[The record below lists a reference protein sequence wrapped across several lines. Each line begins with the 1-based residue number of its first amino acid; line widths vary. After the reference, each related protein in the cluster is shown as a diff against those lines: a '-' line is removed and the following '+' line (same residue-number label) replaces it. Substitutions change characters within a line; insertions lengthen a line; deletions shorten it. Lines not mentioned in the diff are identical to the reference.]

1 VSTTNALF
9 FAYLVGLVGGFG
21 FRTSR
26 SVTFRQRQK
35 PVGEKMLR
43 GAGHSLSEEVEKRVE
58 KLLLAFVCLVF
69 LPLFLF
75 LPSSENASPILWFG
89 LNSWIWICLFL
100 VAGFVCSL
108 PLSSMA
114 IKLANYYLGLKGER
128 WVGDMLNWMLKDGFE
143 VFHDFPIEPDG
154 KTGNID
160 HVIVGPNGVFAI
172 ETKTYRK
179 PKDTADG
186 KNYEVKFDG
195 KLLSFPHRTTK
206 KGIGQATHNARLL
219 SKHLSAS
226 LDTSIEVFPILALP
240 GWFVESTSRDPLLVL
255 NPKNIRSAVLKKTPT
270 IDDSLKR
277 KISYQLELRCRDVEF

>member
-1 VSTTNALF
+1 
-9 FAYLVGLVGGFG
+9 
-21 FRTSR
+21 
-26 SVTFRQRQK
+26 
-35 PVGEKMLR
+35 M
-43 GAGHSLSEEVEKRVE
+43 
-58 KLLLAFVCLVF
+58 
-69 LPLFLF
+69 
-75 LPSSENASPILWFG
+75 
-89 LNSWIWICLFL
+89 
-100 VAGFVCSL
+100 
-108 PLSSMA
+108 
-114 IKLANYYLGLKGER
+114 
-128 WVGDMLNWMLKDGFE
+128 
-143 VFHDFPIEPDG
+143 
-154 KTGNID
+154 
-160 HVIVGPNGVFAI
+160 

-179 PKDTADG
+179 PTEAANG

-195 KLLSFPHRTTK
+195 KELRFPHRTTK

>member
-1 VSTTNALF
+1 MSITNALF
-9 FAYLVGLVGGFG
+9 FAYLVGLIGGFWL
-21 FRTSR
+21 RTSR
-26 SVTFRQRQK
+26 SVTFRQRQR

-43 GAGHSLSEEVEKRVE
+43 RAGHSLSEEVEKSFE
-58 KLLLAFVCLVF
+58 KLLLTFVGFVF

-75 LPSSENASPILWFG
+75 LPSGDNVFPVLWFG
-89 LNSWIWICLFL
+89 LSSWIWLCLL
-100 VAGFVCSL
+100 LAAGFVCSL
-108 PLSSMA
+108 VISSMA
-114 IKLANYYLGLKGER
+114 IKLANYYLGFKGER

-154 KTGNID
+154 KSGNID

-179 PKDTADG
+179 PKETSDG

-195 KLLSFPHRTTK
+195 KQLSFPHRTTK
-206 KGIGQATHNARLL
+206 KGIGQATQNARLL

-240 GWFVESTSRDPLLVL
+240 GWFVESSSRAPLLVL
-255 NPKNIRSAVLKKTPT
+255 NPKNIRSAVLKKPPT

>member
-1 VSTTNALF
+1 
-9 FAYLVGLVGGFG
+9 
-21 FRTSR
+21 
-26 SVTFRQRQK
+26 
-35 PVGEKMLR
+35 
-43 GAGHSLSEEVEKRVE
+43 
-58 KLLLAFVCLVF
+58 
-69 LPLFLF
+69 
-75 LPSSENASPILWFG
+75 
-89 LNSWIWICLFL
+89 
-100 VAGFVCSL
+100 
-108 PLSSMA
+108 MA

-195 KLLSFPHRTTK
+195 KLLSFPDRTTK

-277 KISYQLELRCRDVEF
+277 KISYQLELRCRDIEF

>member
-1 VSTTNALF
+1 MSATNALF
-9 FAYLVGLVGGFG
+9 FAYLVGLIGGFWL
-21 FRTSR
+21 RTSQ

-43 GAGHSLSEEVEKRVE
+43 GAGHSLSEEVEKRME
-58 KLLLAFVCLVF
+58 KLLLAFGGLAF

-75 LPSSENASPILWFG
+75 LPSGDNASRILWFG
-89 LNSWIWICLFL
+89 LNPWIWLCIFL
-100 VAGFVCSL
+100 AVGFVCSL
-108 PLSSMA
+108 VLSSMA
-114 IKLANYYLGLKGER
+114 NKLANYYLGLKGER

-160 HVIVGPNGVFAI
+160 HIIVGPNGVFAI

-179 PKDTADG
+179 PKAGVDG

-195 KLLSFPHRTTK
+195 KQLRFPHRTTK